1 MTTTQAQTLSS
12 LILATLFGTGC
23 GALNT
28 ARPLEKGQHRA
39 GITGGGA
46 VLTSLGAPIPLP
58 NIIIEG
64 QSGIDPIQ
72 GRPLDVHYGINAT
85 AGAFG
90 ILGLH
95 AGTSHLLLRQ
105 NGSRPAISVMER
117 VHFYN
122 NWLDS
127 TKDAEVRKG
136 FLLNQIDL
144 TASWNV
150 SKHLGYVGLAN
161 YIDVADPELTL
172 APFAGLQINT
182 NRNVFLQVEGRY
194 LAANR
199 QPDVVDVTFA
209 TLGYGALSVTGSIGF
224 TFGGEQ

>member
-1 MTTTQAQTLSS
+1 MTTNRRHSVSTLGW
-12 LILATLFGTGC
+12 TVLFSMGC

-28 ARPLEKGQHRA
+28 ARPLDKGEHRV
-39 GITGGGA
+39 GVTGGGA
-46 VLTSLGAPIPLP
+46 VLTSLGKPIPLP
-58 NIIIEG
+58 NLIIEG
-64 QSGIDPIQ
+64 QSGLSPLQ
-72 GRPLDVHYGINAT
+72 NRPLDVNYGINAT

-95 AGTSHLLLRQ
+95 AGTSYLLVEQQGLR
-105 NGSRPAISVMER
+105 PTLSVMDR

-127 TKDAEVRKG
+127 TKDASVRKG

-144 TASWNV
+144 TASWTV

-161 YIDVADPELTL
+161 YIDIADPELTL
-172 APFAGLQINT
+172 APFAGIQINT
-182 NRNVFLQVEGRY
+182 GRNLFLQMEGRY

-224 TFGGEQ
+224 TFGGE

>member
-1 MTTTQAQTLSS
+1 MTINRFQTVANIGLA
-12 LILATLFGTGC
+12 ILLTTGC

-28 ARPLEKGQHRA
+28 ARPLDPGQHRV
-39 GITGGGA
+39 GVTGGGA

-64 QSGIDPIQ
+64 QSGLSPIQ
-72 GRPLDVHYGINAT
+72 DRPLDVHYGINAT

-95 AGTSHLLLRQ
+95 AGTSHLLLKQ
-105 NGSRPAISVMER
+105 NGSRPSLSVMER

-127 TKDAEVRKG
+127 TKDASVRKG
-136 FLLNQIDL
+136 FLLNQVDL

-150 SKHLGYVGLAN
+150 SKHLGYVGIAN

-172 APFAGLQINT
+172 APFAGLQIDT
-182 NRNVFLQVEGRY
+182 NRKLFLQLEGRY

-209 TLGYGALSVTGSIGF
+209 TLGYGALSVTGSIGVA
-224 TFGGEQ
+224 FGGE